1 MWSNLIIILSMSWFV
16 IVSARAEFL
25 RGRNHDG
32 AGDNVFHTK
41 KRVDSNRQATTTSR
55 STVGDA
61 VVEKFVETLMSSERY
76 LKMIESVERK
86 MNHLDTTFHER
97 TNSILKYL
105 SEMLRMIK
113 TSSSELLEK
122 ALRNVKTDL
131 DKLKHTMTER
141 IDDHPTMRVEGGEYR
156 LDSNLDSRL
165 TFLETHMKTI
175 QAGVESIVSTISEVK
190 NRQYS
195 RTFAA
200 KPEVATSSDTM
211 SIINEFR
218 KTLREQKTKKCEC
231 KSGRVDRSERYPTDC
246 HEIQVQG
253 FNVSGIYKIR
263 PDDMEP
269 FYVLC
274 DLTTAGGG
282 WTVFQNRFD
291 GSQDFYKG
299 WNDYEYGFGN
309 LAGEFWLGLEKLNYL
324 TNQKLYELRIEM
336 ETQHDQDA
344 YAGYSVFT
352 VGPEHEGYRI
362 STLGTFYGTAGDSLS
377 YHAGQKFSTYDVD
390 NDEWKDGACA
400 TEHGGAWWYKEC
412 DKSNLNGKY
421 SMTTEEN
428 RGQSMYWISFKGPN
442 FPLSK
447 TKMMIRPLPAS
458 KPIDY
463 MDTSRKTIEGQQL
476 RPVPEKVR
484 VIPIK
489 SGLRTQNVK
498 GMYGVIPSQNQYRYD
513 EPSADAFF
521 PNYA

>member
-1 MWSNLIIILSMSWFV
+1 
-16 IVSARAEFL
+16 
-25 RGRNHDG
+25 
-32 AGDNVFHTK
+32 
-41 KRVDSNRQATTTSR
+41 
-55 STVGDA
+55 
-61 VVEKFVETLMSSERY
+61 
-76 LKMIESVERK
+76 MIESVERK

-113 TSSSELLEK
+113 ASSSEMLEK

-131 DKLKHTMTER
+131 DKLKHTMSER
-141 IDDHPTMRVEGGEYR
+141 VDEHPNMRVEGGEYR

-165 TFLETHMKTI
+165 TFLETHVKTI

-195 RTFAA
+195 RNFPI
-200 KPEVATSSDTM
+200 KSEVATSSDTM

-463 MDTSRKTIEGQQL
+463 MDTSRKTIEGPQL
-476 RPVPEKVR
+476 RPVPEKIR

-498 GMYGVIPSQNQYRYD
+498 GMYGVIPSQSQYRYD